1 MSAVHP
7 RLRGE
12 LGKRTSGFFPL
23 RRFIPACAGNS
34 LQTILISLVRSV
46 HPRLRG
52 ELFPFHSATYVQP
65 GSSPLAR
72 GTRPQKGPSVE
83 VSRFIPACA
92 GNSQERYAE
101 YRYKP
106 VHPRLRGELRISTS
120 GRERVSGS
128 SPLARG
134 TQNRCKHAFD
144 DDRFIPACAGNSR
157 AKRHDYFTS
166 AVHPRLRGEL
176 KDENIRNTAQFG
188 SSPLARG
195 TPLRSLLGPVLERFI
210 PACAGNSASANCS
223 WTLDSVHPR
232 LRGEL
237 KSVALSLA
245 RIPGSSPLAR
255 GTPEVISPSGRQCR
269 FIPACAGNSY

>member
-106 VHPRLRGELRISTS
+106 VHPRLRGELKTVVNMPSTTIGSSPLARGTHVPSAMIISRARFIPACAGNSKMKTYEIPLNS
-120 GRERVSGS
+120 VHPRLRGELRYVHYSALCLSGS

-134 TQNRCKHAFD
+134 TPRLQTAPGLWI
-144 DDRFIPACAGNSR
+144 RFIPACAGNS
-157 AKRHDYFTS
+157 
-166 AVHPRLRGEL
+166 
-176 KDENIRNTAQFG
+176 N
-188 SSPLARG
+188 
-195 TPLRSLLGPVLERFI
+195 LLPY
-210 PACAGNSASANCS
+210 
-223 WTLDSVHPR
+223 H
-232 LRGEL
+232 
-237 KSVALSLA
+237 
-245 RIPGSSPLAR
+245 
-255 GTPEVISPSGRQCR
+255 
-269 FIPACAGNSY
+269 

>member
-1 MSAVHP
+1 MRCADICGSSPLA
-7 RLRGE
+7 RGT
-12 LGKRTSGFFPL
+12 LNVKTAKNIIL
-23 RRFIPACAGNS
+23 RFIPACAGNS

-106 VHPRLRGELRISTS
+106 VHPRLRGELKTVVNMPSTTI
-120 GRERVSGS
+120 GS

-134 TQNRCKHAFD
+134 TLVVHGVYRELR
-144 DDRFIPACAGNSR
+144 RFIPACAGNSSVR
-157 AKRHDYFTS
+157 LERFWEVT
-166 AVHPRLRGEL
+166 VHPRLRGEL
-176 KDENIRNTAQFG
+176 
-188 SSPLARG
+188 
-195 TPLRSLLGPVLERFI
+195 
-210 PACAGNSASANCS
+210 GN
-223 WTLDSVHPR
+223 L
-232 LRGEL
+232 
-237 KSVALSLA
+237 
-245 RIPGSSPLAR
+245 
-255 GTPEVISPSGRQCR
+255 
-269 FIPACAGNSY
+269 